1 MRSSPP
7 RLPFVEWGIAV
18 VCLCVRGG
26 GSAFGAQQIVLGLEP
41 KHVFHAK
48 HIPGDF
54 LRLLGLKTREECAR
68 ARIAFFHALSVLSA
82 LLSRN
87 PNTNT
92 THKHTNTQTHGEN
105 YARATLGR
113 DGEREK
119 KVVVERK
126 IKRSA
131 LPGRYPVEWLAR
143 GGESWSREGGGVVR
157 ETEREGE
164 AMACWR
170 AELAARLE
178 ENGIRAFG
186 SASDVRIW
194 YTLCRVKST

>member
-143 GGESWSREGGGVVR
+143 GGESWSREGGG
-157 ETEREGE
+157 GC
-164 AMACWR
+164 A
-170 AELAARLE
+170 
-178 ENGIRAFG
+178 
-186 SASDVRIW
+186 
-194 YTLCRVKST
+194 